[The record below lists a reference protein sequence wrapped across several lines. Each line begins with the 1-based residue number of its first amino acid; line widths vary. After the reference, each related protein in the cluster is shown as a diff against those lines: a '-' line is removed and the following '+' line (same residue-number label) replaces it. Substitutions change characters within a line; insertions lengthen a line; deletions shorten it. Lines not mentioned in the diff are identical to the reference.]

1 MKKSLVLASMMLA
14 LSFLMVGCPQAPQID
29 NSIPQ
34 GEMGKVV
41 IKGNL
46 HDDRDNLKSIDPNNV
61 VDLYIEQARY
71 LVFDFYPESG
81 NEISFSVAIQ
91 DNGQYE
97 GSFLLPA
104 GKYYMF
110 TTILDWKSDTL
121 FYNNS
126 HVQVAKGQET
136 KMSIIFELYPIAR
149 FNFQINGLPGD
160 YPEYGQATIITNA
173 GQVFAG
179 NYYQNYKGKSVGNE
193 IIFEFGLPFDFDGAD
208 GAYLMLTDVNGE
220 AQATELG
227 VGFNIFS
234 AAYGY
239 FTIDYV
245 EATELGSVD
254 VSIGFIH
261 YEATGGKG

>member
-1 MKKSLVLASMMLA
+1 MVVAMSI
-14 LSFLMVGCPQAPQID
+14 LMVGCPQPLQVD
-29 NSIPQ
+29 IPA
-34 GEMGKVV
+34 EMGKVV
-41 IKGNL
+41 VKGNL
-46 HDDRDNLKSIDPNNV
+46 YDDRDSLKSIDPNNV
-61 VDLYIEQARY
+61 VDLFIDHARSM
-71 LVFDFYPESG
+71 VFDFFPESG
-81 NEISFSVAIQ
+81 NRISFSVAIQ

-110 TTILDWKSDTL
+110 TTILDWESNVL

-126 HVQVAKGQET
+126 HVQVVKGQES

-173 GQVFAG
+173 GQVFTG
-179 NYYQNYKGKSVGNE
+179 NYYRNYKGKGAGDE
-193 IIFEFGLPFDFDGAD
+193 IIFEFWLPFDFDGAD

-227 VGFNIFS
+227 IGFNIFL
-234 AAYGY
+234 AVDGY

-245 EATELGSVD
+245 EATNLGSVD
-254 VSIGFIH
+254 VTIGFVH
-261 YEATGGKG
+261 YEAIGGKG